1 MKKILTLLIII
12 FISGCS
18 QQVVDNVDLT
28 NDRSDEAMYVETE
41 LTRAHRD
48 GVLDLDDFQTVDG
61 VYPEYK
67 DLDLRTPGDKYVIQ
81 NKTKNLVEVIFD
93 SQLIQEY
100 KNLNVAIK
108 DFRVV
113 DDRFVVYKLY
123 LDDLF
128 RYVVFDLDL
137 GVEYKLD
144 SVGDYG
150 EFFYD
155 ETVQKL
161 LVCDEYRYQTKG
173 NLQLVDLRFGTVKN
187 IYGPNTYLI
196 NEVIVG
202 CDGFDEDSK
211 KYVFSLVS
219 DEDFTSLKK
228 IENALVDNA
237 WSSSLE
243 LGYEQDLEQFIP
255 ESQLSLEQLVK
266 RFFDLLNM
274 NKFEYAH
281 KMLSENQ
288 MTKEDFETEFRF
300 NEYTELLAI
309 NKLEGNMFE
318 ATVKIVFYDKA
329 LDEVDSLVKKMIW
342 NFDAD
347 KKMQLHDIKVIDS
360 AVVGSF
366 MDGRI
371 EHVVKDGLQ
380 QVLFDGELV
389 YTTCDAVGSDV
400 CNYSLISDF
409 ELVTENIFKFD
420 VSHYE
425 GKESFLINLQTGNVS
440 KGLFLFDYENVFDSE
455 STVFIENKLLHCRDT
470 DAFDGDIFV
479 MNLDTFEIE
488 KRFDPKG
495 EYFGI
500 VCLGFDKDR
509 NAYAYKLYSSEQ
521 LSKFAHRK
529 TKAFLQS
536 LESQFFGLE

>member
-1 MKKILTLLIII
+1 MQAFFTFLIII
-12 FISGCS
+12 LISGCS
-18 QQVVDNVDLT
+18 QQVVDNVEGT
-28 NDRSDEAMYVETE
+28 NDMSDEAMYVETE

-61 VYPEYK
+61 VYLEYK
-67 DLDLRTPGDKYVIQ
+67 DLDLRTPGDKYVIRH
-81 NKTKNLVEVIFD
+81 KAENLVEIIFD

-137 GVEYKLD
+137 GVEYKLE

-161 LVCDEYRYQTKG
+161 LVCDEYRYQRKG
-173 NLQLVDLRFGTVKN
+173 SLQLVDLRFGSVKN

-202 CDGFDEDSK
+202 CDGFDADSK

-255 ESQLSLEQLVK
+255 ESRLSFPQLVK

-274 NKFEYAH
+274 NKFDYAY

-318 ATVKIVFYDKA
+318 ATVKIVFYDKS

-347 KKMQLHDIKVIDS
+347 KKMQVHDIRVIDS
-360 AVVGSF
+360 AVVESL

-380 QVLFDGELV
+380 QVLLDGEMV
-389 YTTCDAVGSDV
+389 YATCNAVGSDV

-425 GKESFLINLQTGNVS
+425 GKESFLINLQTGNMS
-440 KGLFLFDYENVFDSE
+440 DGLFLFDYENVFDSE
-455 STVFIENKLLHCRDT
+455 STVFIDNKLIHCRDS

-500 VCLGFDKDR
+500 VCLGFDQDR
-509 NAYAYKLYSSEQ
+509 QAFEYKLYSSDQ
-521 LSKFAHRK
+521 LSKFAYRK